1 MLQLKWRNVY
11 DFDRKHYAKHIVVQE
26 GKTGKET
33 RIAINNNLIDAF
45 EMYMGSLKSV
55 SGNDY
60 IFTGKTKGTHLSRS
74 QAFRI
79 ITHVAEALNMENGIS
94 CHSLRKTFGYYAW
107 KYGTPPAGNANF
119 AWLQHMI
126 YHLNPTGGQIGM
138 VLANGSLSS
147 QSGGEGEIR
156 KNIINADLVECIIAM
171 PTQLF
176 YTTQIPVSLWFINNH
191 KKQTEKTLFIDAR
204 KMGTMVS
211 RKLRELTE
219 EDIKNWTKK

>member
-1 MLQLKWRNVY
+1 MGTSQPIRSLDELTAFRSYYLNKEVNLRNYMLICMGLNTALRISDMLQLKWGNVY
-11 DFDRKHYAKHIVVQE
+11 DFDRKHYVKHIVVCE

-94 CHSLRKTFGYYAW
+94 CHSLRKTFGYHHYR
-107 KYGTPPAGNANF
+107 KFKDIVVLQKIFNHYSPQVTLRYIGIDQDIIDNSYNNF
-119 AWLQHMI
+119 IL
-126 YHLNPTGGQIGM
+126 
-138 VLANGSLSS
+138 
-147 QSGGEGEIR
+147 
-156 KNIINADLVECIIAM
+156 
-171 PTQLF
+171 
-176 YTTQIPVSLWFINNH
+176 
-191 KKQTEKTLFIDAR
+191 
-204 KMGTMVS
+204 
-211 RKLRELTE
+211 
-219 EDIKNWTKK
+219 

>member
-1 MLQLKWRNVY
+1 MGTSQPIRSLDELTAFRSYYLNQEVNLRNYMLICMGLNTALRISDMLQLKWGNVY
-11 DFDRKHYAKHIVVQE
+11 DFDRKHYVKHIVVQE

-107 KYGTPPAGNANF
+107 KYGTPPAM
-119 AWLQHMI
+119 LMEI
-126 YHLNPTGGQIGM
+126 YNH
-138 VLANGSLSS
+138 SS
-147 QSGGEGEIR
+147 YEITKR
-156 KNIINADLVECIIAM
+156 YLGI
-171 PTQLF
+171 
-176 YTTQIPVSLWFINNH
+176 
-191 KKQTEKTLFIDAR
+191 KQDDRDNVFLKVNL
-204 KMGTMVS
+204 
-211 RKLRELTE
+211 
-219 EDIKNWTKK
+219 

>member
-1 MLQLKWRNVY
+1 MGTSHPIRSLDELTAFRSYYLNKEVNLRNYMLICMGLNTALRISDMLQLKWGNVY

-107 KYGTPPAGNANF
+107 KYGTPPAM
-119 AWLQHMI
+119 LMEI
-126 YHLNPTGGQIGM
+126 YNH
-138 VLANGSLSS
+138 SS
-147 QSGGEGEIR
+147 YEITKR
-156 KNIINADLVECIIAM
+156 YLGI
-171 PTQLF
+171 
-176 YTTQIPVSLWFINNH
+176 
-191 KKQTEKTLFIDAR
+191 KQDDRDNVFLKVNL
-204 KMGTMVS
+204 
-211 RKLRELTE
+211 
-219 EDIKNWTKK
+219 

>member
-1 MLQLKWRNVY
+1 MGTSQPIRSLDELTAFRSYYLNKEVNLRNYMLICMGLNTALRISDMLQLKWGNVY
-11 DFDRKHYAKHIVVQE
+11 DFDRKDYAKHIVVCE

-107 KYGTPPAGNANF
+107 KYGTPPAM
-119 AWLQHMI
+119 LMEI
-126 YHLNPTGGQIGM
+126 YNH
-138 VLANGSLSS
+138 SS
-147 QSGGEGEIR
+147 YEITKR
-156 KNIINADLVECIIAM
+156 YLGI
-171 PTQLF
+171 
-176 YTTQIPVSLWFINNH
+176 
-191 KKQTEKTLFIDAR
+191 KQDDRDNVFLKVNL
-204 KMGTMVS
+204 
-211 RKLRELTE
+211 
-219 EDIKNWTKK
+219 

>member
-1 MLQLKWRNVY
+1 MGTSQPIRSLDELTAFRSYYLNKEVNLRNYMLICMGLNTALRISDMLQLKWGNVY
-11 DFDRKHYAKHIVVQE
+11 DFDRKHYVKHIVVCE

-55 SGNDY
+55 SCNDY

-107 KYGTPPAGNANF
+107 KYGTPPAM
-119 AWLQHMI
+119 LMEI
-126 YHLNPTGGQIGM
+126 YNH
-138 VLANGSLSS
+138 SS
-147 QSGGEGEIR
+147 YEITKR
-156 KNIINADLVECIIAM
+156 YLGI
-171 PTQLF
+171 
-176 YTTQIPVSLWFINNH
+176 
-191 KKQTEKTLFIDAR
+191 KQDDRDNVFLKVNL
-204 KMGTMVS
+204 
-211 RKLRELTE
+211 
-219 EDIKNWTKK
+219 